1 MPQLRLVHTQLFR
14 VQLITSI
21 FVALFIGGPVQAQ
34 SERGNPQV
42 FVYKLFT
49 TCVGTRLNLTTFIS
63 QDLQGFVTALHGVA
77 GCEDISATNPLIS
90 SNDLAKRFEDLQVT
104 QVSFEHDLA
113 VLSSPE
119 LVSYLSQNPNVGLR
133 TATSMTALIG
143 SIKVIGF
150 PLNVT
155 EHVETNDI
163 QLRPGGIVPLTS
175 RIPLELQGDFA
186 SCGSPSINSNVLDL
200 EGTIRP
206 GESGAPV
213 LNSADEVIGVG
224 LGGLGEGTSDIVWA
238 AFLSEVTFEDVTFLQ
253 DALEQRGARI
263 CATNRFARGDS
274 STPYLQG
281 DTDSSIIAIYDSP
294 SQLAAGGGSLDDVL
308 GCVMSSFTTP
318 AGSNSECED
327 IYSTAVGSFVP
338 KATVISGTKV
348 QILGEAVDL
357 DPFSQMV
364 DDPLM
369 RMYIDVLLNDFV
381 PGGFSFTPVRILD
394 GPSANVEGYVLTP
407 LIRQ

>member
-1 MPQLRLVHTQLFR
+1 MRKLVLSIWIFGVLAVYL
-14 VQLITSI
+14 VQP
-21 FVALFIGGPVQAQ
+21 VATAQ
-34 SERGNPQV
+34 SNVPDPRT
-42 FVYKLFT
+42 FVYKLVA
-49 TCVGTRLNLTTFIS
+49 TCAGSELSLTAFLS
-63 QDLQGFVTALHGVA
+63 QDAQGFVTALHGVA
-77 GCEDISATNPLIS
+77 GCERIFVTNPLLAGA
-90 SNDLAKRFEDLQVT
+90 NPAKRFDNLQVT
-104 QVSFEHDLA
+104 QVSFTDDLA

-119 LVSYLSQNPNVGLR
+119 LEGYLNQNPTAGLR
-133 TATSMTALIG
+133 TATSMTSLIG
-143 SIKVIGF
+143 SIRVIGF
-150 PLNVT
+150 PFNVT
-155 EHVETNDI
+155 EHLETQDI
-163 QLRPGGIVPLTS
+163 SLRPGGIVPLAS
-175 RIPLELQGDFA
+175 RVPPDQQIDFA
-186 SCGSPSINSNVLDL
+186 SCGSPSLGSNVLDL

-224 LGGLGEGTSDIVWA
+224 LGGLGEGVSDIVWA

-348 QILGEAVDL
+348 QILGEAIDL

-369 RMYIDVLLNDFV
+369 RTYINILLNDFV